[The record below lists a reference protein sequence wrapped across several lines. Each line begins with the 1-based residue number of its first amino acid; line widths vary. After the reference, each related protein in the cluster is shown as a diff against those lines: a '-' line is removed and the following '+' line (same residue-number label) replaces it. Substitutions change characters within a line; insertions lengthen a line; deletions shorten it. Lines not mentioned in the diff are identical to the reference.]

1 MEGREDRGMETAVS
15 ISTPPVSVLEDR
27 LAFKPLDLTSE
38 LIFPPLEPLAPS
50 QTNLRT
56 DTTMGIDH
64 LTLDLNYCHLRQS
77 PQFVGNDH

>member
-15 ISTPPVSVLEDR
+15 ISTPLVSVLEDR

-50 QTNLRT
+50 
-56 DTTMGIDH
+56 
-64 LTLDLNYCHLRQS
+64 
-77 PQFVGNDH
+77 